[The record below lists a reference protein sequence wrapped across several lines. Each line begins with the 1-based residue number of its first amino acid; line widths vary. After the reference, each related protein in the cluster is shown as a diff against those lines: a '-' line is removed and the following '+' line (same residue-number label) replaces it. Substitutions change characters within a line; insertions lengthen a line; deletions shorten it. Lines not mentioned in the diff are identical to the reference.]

1 MHSANQSHPF
11 FLRLHE
17 LWTVENTWDWT
28 DKTLTST
35 HELSVWSSSSF
46 GRWHPR
52 SSVLFVLTR
61 HSFISDPQWMVDTCD
76 QSFYARA
83 SRTASWGALAKL
95 DSHFLLSLRCFN
107 SFHYVMILL
116 LFWGHEPCIGFFLWR
131 FNTPDALI
139 CYPGSIEKLKLLGA
153 TYLLTYFLEFRA
165 RTWYRRQIIVGLDRM
180 DWTWSGVTSGALVH
194 SILSCGCGHQSTWE
208 CAPGFHWACS
218 WQWGHLWESTALGEI
233 LDFWRPVFSHP
244 WMLLEVL
251 IHQRGP
257 SNR

>member
-1 MHSANQSHPF
+1 M
-11 FLRLHE
+11 
-17 LWTVENTWDWT
+17 
-28 DKTLTST
+28 
-35 HELSVWSSSSF
+35 
-46 GRWHPR
+46 
-52 SSVLFVLTR
+52 
-61 HSFISDPQWMVDTCD
+61 DTCD

-107 SFHYVMILL
+107 SFYYVMILL
-116 LFWGHEPCIGFFLWR
+116 LFWGHEPCIGFFFLLR

-153 TYLLTYFLEFRA
+153 TYLLIYFSEFWA

-194 SILSCGCGHQSTWE
+194 SISCGCGHKSTCE
-208 CAPGFHWACS
+208 CAPGFHWAPGSGGTC
-218 WQWGHLWESTALGEI
+218 ESQQHRERAWTC
-233 LDFWRPVFSHP
+233 FWRPVFSHP

-251 IHQRGP
+251 IH
-257 SNR
+257 